1 MFEAARAYSGSC
13 GTCDY
18 AQAAAAVAP
27 AAYYHDGDILAQDD
41 YCAHSNAQL
50 RPSKPVSERTL
61 LTTISKRIVPTA
73 VAASLAATMMLAGC
87 SAAQPNADAD
97 ASAPQT
103 EAPAASQAGAVT
115 FTDDTGAEVTVDNPQ
130 RVVACMGSFASIW
143 ELAGGT
149 LVGASDD
156 AFTLSDYDL
165 KSENVQKVGDFSN
178 PNLES
183 IIALE
188 PDFVIMTSGSGG
200 RGGDSSQ
207 ADLKAALAAS
217 NIPVACF
224 QVTTFADYDA
234 CCAPAATSRDATIS
248 TNRTPRPCPSASRRS
263 RPRCLRASA
272 TALVLTTFSGGTRV
286 QASSTMTGA
295 MLADLGVKNLADE
308 NPSLLKDFSLES
320 IIEMNPDYIFVV
332 PMGNDDAAA
341 MKALEDQTAANP
353 AWSTLDAVQN
363 GRYVTLDPHLFQ
375 YKPNER
381 WDQSYQVLFDA
392 LYA

>member
-1 MFEAARAYSGSC
+1 MTIISQRIVS
-13 GTCDY
+13 
-18 AQAAAAVAP
+18 AAA
-27 AAYYHDGDILAQDD
+27 
-41 YCAHSNAQL
+41 
-50 RPSKPVSERTL
+50 
-61 LTTISKRIVPTA
+61 
-73 VAASLAATMMLAGC
+73 AASLAATMLLAGC
-87 SAAQPNADAD
+87 SAASAAGGNEADAP
-97 ASAPQT
+97 ATEAPQT
-103 EAPAASQAGAVT
+103 GAVT
-115 FTDDTGAEVTVDNPQ
+115 FTDDTGTQVTVDNPQ
-130 RVVACMGSFASIW
+130 RVVACMGSFASTW

-149 LVGASDD
+149 LAGASDD
-156 AFTLSDYDL
+156 AFTLSGYEL
-165 KSENVQKVGDFSN
+165 KSPDVQKVGDFAN
-178 PNLES
+178 LNLES

-200 RGGDSSQ
+200 RGGDSNQ

-224 QVTTFADYDA
+224 QVTTFDDYLRMLRT
-234 CCAPAATSRDATIS
+234 CCDITGRDDLYEQNGQAVSDRIEAVKAKVPAGEAPS
-248 TNRTPRPCPSASRRS
+248 
-263 RPRCLRASA
+263 
-272 TALVLTTFSGGTRV
+272 ALVLTTYSGGTRV

-320 IIEMNPDYIFVV
+320 IIEMDPDFIFVV

-353 AWSTLDAVQN
+353 AWSTLSAVQD
-363 GRYVTLDPHLFQ
+363 GRYVALDPHLFQ

>member
-1 MFEAARAYSGSC
+1 MNLIAKRILPV
-13 GTCDY
+13 TV
-18 AQAAAAVAP
+18 AAALAV
-27 AAYYHDGDILAQDD
+27 
-41 YCAHSNAQL
+41 S
-50 RPSKPVSERTL
+50 
-61 LTTISKRIVPTA
+61 VP
-73 VAASLAATMMLAGC
+73 LAGC
-87 SAAQPNADAD
+87 SSAPADGGAD
-97 ASAPQT
+97 ASKT
-103 EAPAASQAGAVT
+103 ESGQAQQAGAVT
-115 FTDDTGAEVTVDNPQ
+115 FTDDTGAEVTVENPQ
-130 RVVACMGSFASIW
+130 RVVACMGSFASTW

-156 AFTLSDYDL
+156 VFTLSDYEL
-165 KSENVQKVGDFSN
+165 TSENVQKVGDFSSL
-178 PNLES
+178 NLES
-183 IIALE
+183 IIALA

-200 RGGDSSQ
+200 RGGDSNQ

-224 QVTTFADYDA
+224 QVTTFADYERMMRT
-234 CCAPAATSRDATIS
+234 CCDITGRDDLYEQNAQAVSDRIAAITAKVPAGEAPS
-248 TNRTPRPCPSASRRS
+248 
-263 RPRCLRASA
+263 
-272 TALVLTTFSGGTRV
+272 ALVLTTYSGGTRV

-320 IIEMNPDYIFVV
+320 IIEMNPDFIFVV

-341 MKALEDQTAANP
+341 MKALEDQTAGNP
-353 AWSTLDAVQN
+353 AWATLNAVQN

-381 WDQSYQVLFDA
+381 WDQSYQALFDA

>member
-1 MFEAARAYSGSC
+1 MFAGESSFLWHFPSGRP
-13 GTCDY
+13 
-18 AQAAAAVAP
+18 AQP
-27 AAYYHDGDILAQDD
+27 
-41 YCAHSNAQL
+41 
-50 RPSKPVSERTL
+50 
-61 LTTISKRIVPTA
+61 
-73 VAASLAATMMLAGC
+73 LAGIL
-87 SAAQPNADAD
+87 PY
-97 ASAPQT
+97 
-103 EAPAASQAGAVT
+103 GART
-115 FTDDTGAEVTVDNPQ
+115 FLTPKRAIVWPCLLYT
-130 RVVACMGSFASIW
+130 
-143 ELAGGT
+143 
-149 LVGASDD
+149 
-156 AFTLSDYDL
+156 
-165 KSENVQKVGDFSN
+165 SN

-200 RGGDSSQ
+200 RGGDSNQ

-224 QVTTFADYDA
+224 QVTTFADYERMLRT
-234 CCAPAATSRDATIS
+234 CCDITGRDDLYEQNAQAVSERIKAITAKVPAGEAP
-248 TNRTPRPCPSASRRS
+248 
-263 RPRCLRASA
+263 

-392 LYA
+392 LYAVSYTHLRSAAWARRGTGRRIR

>member
-1 MFEAARAYSGSC
+1 M
-13 GTCDY
+13 
-18 AQAAAAVAP
+18 
-27 AAYYHDGDILAQDD
+27 
-41 YCAHSNAQL
+41 
-50 RPSKPVSERTL
+50 
-61 LTTISKRIVPTA
+61 TTISERIIPSA

-200 RGGDSSQ
+200 RGGDSNQ

-224 QVTTFADYDA
+224 QVTTFADYERMLRT
-234 CCAPAATSRDATIS
+234 CCDITGRDDLYEQNAQAVSERIKAITAKVPAGEAP
-248 TNRTPRPCPSASRRS
+248 
-263 RPRCLRASA
+263 

-295 MLADLGVKNLADE
+295 MLADLGVKLSLIHICFHAGRVGALAALVLHD
-308 NPSLLKDFSLES
+308 
-320 IIEMNPDYIFVV
+320 VV
-332 PMGNDDAAA
+332 GGEASQRV
-341 MKALEDQTAANP
+341 LHH
-353 AWSTLDAVQN
+353 LDARKRGVD
-363 GRYVTLDPHLFQ
+363 T
-375 YKPNER
+375 
-381 WDQSYQVLFDA
+381 A
-392 LYA
+392 

>member
-1 MFEAARAYSGSC
+1 MK
-13 GTCDY
+13 
-18 AQAAAAVAP
+18 
-27 AAYYHDGDILAQDD
+27 L
-41 YCAHSNAQL
+41 
-50 RPSKPVSERTL
+50 VSQ
-61 LTTISKRIVPTA
+61 RIVPAA
-73 VAASLAATMMLAGC
+73 VAASLAASMLLAGC
-87 SAAQPNADAD
+87 STSQPEAGADAG
-97 ASAPQT
+97 APQA
-103 EAPAASQAGAVT
+103 EAGQASQAGAVT

-130 RVVACMGSFASIW
+130 RVVACMGSFASMW

-165 KSENVQKVGDFSN
+165 VSPDVQKVGDFSS
-178 PNLES
+178 PNLEA

-200 RGGDSSQ
+200 RGGDSNQ

-224 QVTTFADYDA
+224 RVTTFADYERMLRTCCDITGRDDLYEQNAQATADRIDA
-234 CCAPAATSRDATIS
+234 ITAQVPAGEV
-248 TNRTPRPCPSASRRS
+248 P
-263 RPRCLRASA
+263 

-286 QASSTMTGA
+286 QASSTMTGS
-295 MLADLGVKNLADE
+295 MLAELGAKNLADE

-320 IIEMNPDYIFVV
+320 IIGMNPDFIFVV

-353 AWSTLDAVQN
+353 AWSTLGAVQN
-363 GRYVTLDPHLFQ
+363 GRYVALDPHLFQ

-381 WDQSYQVLFDA
+381 WDESYQVLFDA

>member
-1 MFEAARAYSGSC
+1 M
-13 GTCDY
+13 
-18 AQAAAAVAP
+18 
-27 AAYYHDGDILAQDD
+27 
-41 YCAHSNAQL
+41 
-50 RPSKPVSERTL
+50 
-61 LTTISKRIVPTA
+61 TTISQRIVPTA
-73 VAASLAATMMLAGC
+73 VAASLAATMILAGC
-87 SAAQPNADAD
+87 STAQPETGAD
-97 ASAPQT
+97 ASTPQA
-103 EAPAASQAGAVT
+103 EAGQASQAGAVT
-115 FTDDTGAEVTVDNPQ
+115 FTDDTGAEVTVENPQ
-130 RVVACMGSFASIW
+130 RVVACMGSFASMW

-165 KSENVQKVGDFSN
+165 VSPNVQKVGDFAS

-200 RGGDSSQ
+200 RGGDSNQ

-224 QVTTFADYDA
+224 QVTTFEDYERMLRTCCDITGRDDLYEQNAQATADRIDA
-234 CCAPAATSRDATIS
+234 ITAQVPAGEAP
-248 TNRTPRPCPSASRRS
+248 
-263 RPRCLRASA
+263 
-272 TALVLTTFSGGTRV
+272 TALVLTTYSGGTRV

-295 MLADLGVKNLADE
+295 MLADLGVKNLVDE

-320 IIEMNPDYIFVV
+320 IIEMNPDFIFVV

-353 AWSTLDAVQN
+353 AWATLDAVQN
-363 GRYVTLDPHLFQ
+363 GRYVALDPHLFQ

-381 WDQSYQVLFDA
+381 WDESYQVLFDA

>member
-1 MFEAARAYSGSC
+1 M
-13 GTCDY
+13 
-18 AQAAAAVAP
+18 
-27 AAYYHDGDILAQDD
+27 
-41 YCAHSNAQL
+41 
-50 RPSKPVSERTL
+50 
-61 LTTISKRIVPTA
+61 TTISKRIVPTA
-73 VAASLAATMMLAGC
+73 VAASLAAAMLLAGC
-87 SAAQPNADAD
+87 SAAQPNADAE

-115 FTDDTGAEVTVDNPQ
+115 FTDDTGAEVIVENPQ
-130 RVVACMGSFASIW
+130 RVVACMGSFASMW

-165 KSENVQKVGDFSN
+165 KSENVQKVGDFAS
-178 PNLES
+178 PNLEA

-200 RGGDSSQ
+200 RGGDSNQ

-224 QVTTFADYDA
+224 QVTTFADYERMLRTCCDITGRDDLYEQNAQATADRIDA
-234 CCAPAATSRDATIS
+234 IKAKVPAGEAP
-248 TNRTPRPCPSASRRS
+248 
-263 RPRCLRASA
+263 
-272 TALVLTTFSGGTRV
+272 TALVLTTYSGGTRV

-295 MLADLGVKNLADE
+295 MLADLGAKNLADE

-320 IIEMNPDYIFVV
+320 IIEMNPDFIFVV
-332 PMGNDDAAA
+332 PMGNDDVAA

-353 AWSTLDAVQN
+353 AWATLHAVEN
-363 GRYVTLDPHLFQ
+363 GRYVALDPHLFQ

-381 WDQSYQVLFDA
+381 WDESYQVLFDA

>member
-1 MFEAARAYSGSC
+1 M
-13 GTCDY
+13 
-18 AQAAAAVAP
+18 
-27 AAYYHDGDILAQDD
+27 
-41 YCAHSNAQL
+41 
-50 RPSKPVSERTL
+50 
-61 LTTISKRIVPTA
+61 TTISERIVPSA
-73 VAASLAATMMLAGC
+73 VAASLAAAMLLAGC
-87 SAAQPNADAD
+87 SAAQPNADAE

-200 RGGDSSQ
+200 RGGDSNQ
-207 ADLKAALAAS
+207 TDLKAALAAS

-224 QVTTFADYDA
+224 QVTTFADYERMLRT
-234 CCAPAATSRDATIS
+234 CCDITAKVPAGEAP
-248 TNRTPRPCPSASRRS
+248 
-263 RPRCLRASA
+263 

>member
-1 MFEAARAYSGSC
+1 
-13 GTCDY
+13 
-18 AQAAAAVAP
+18 
-27 AAYYHDGDILAQDD
+27 
-41 YCAHSNAQL
+41 
-50 RPSKPVSERTL
+50 
-61 LTTISKRIVPTA
+61 
-73 VAASLAATMMLAGC
+73 
-87 SAAQPNADAD
+87 
-97 ASAPQT
+97 
-103 EAPAASQAGAVT
+103 VT

-130 RVVACMGSFASIW
+130 RVVACMGSFASMW

-165 KSENVQKVGDFSN
+165 KSDNVQKVGDFSS
-178 PNLES
+178 PNLEA

-224 QVTTFADYDA
+224 QVTTFADYERMLRT
-234 CCAPAATSRDATIS
+234 CCDITGRDDLYEQNAQATADRIAAITAKVPAGEAP
-248 TNRTPRPCPSASRRS
+248 
-263 RPRCLRASA
+263 

-286 QASSTMTGA
+286 QASSTMTGS
-295 MLADLGVKNLADE
+295 MLAELGAKNLADE

-320 IIEMNPDYIFVV
+320 IIEMNPDFIFVV

-341 MKALEDQTAANP
+341 MKALEDQTAANS

-381 WDQSYQVLFDA
+381 WDESYQVLFDA

>member
-1 MFEAARAYSGSC
+1 M
-13 GTCDY
+13 
-18 AQAAAAVAP
+18 
-27 AAYYHDGDILAQDD
+27 
-41 YCAHSNAQL
+41 
-50 RPSKPVSERTL
+50 
-61 LTTISKRIVPTA
+61 TTISERIVPSA
-73 VAASLAATMMLAGC
+73 VAASLAAAMLLAGC
-87 SAAQPNADAD
+87 SAAQPNADAE

-200 RGGDSSQ
+200 RGGDSNQ
-207 ADLKAALAAS
+207 TDLKAALAAS

-224 QVTTFADYDA
+224 QVTTFADYERMLRT
-234 CCAPAATSRDATIS
+234 CCDITGRDDLYEQNAQAVSERIKAITAKVPAGEAP
-248 TNRTPRPCPSASRRS
+248 
-263 RPRCLRASA
+263 

-286 QASSTMTGA
+286 QASSTMTVRCC
-295 MLADLGVKNLADE
+295 L
-308 NPSLLKDFSLES
+308 
-320 IIEMNPDYIFVV
+320 
-332 PMGNDDAAA
+332 
-341 MKALEDQTAANP
+341 
-353 AWSTLDAVQN
+353 
-363 GRYVTLDPHLFQ
+363 
-375 YKPNER
+375 
-381 WDQSYQVLFDA
+381 
-392 LYA
+392 

>member
-1 MFEAARAYSGSC
+1 M
-13 GTCDY
+13 
-18 AQAAAAVAP
+18 
-27 AAYYHDGDILAQDD
+27 
-41 YCAHSNAQL
+41 
-50 RPSKPVSERTL
+50 
-61 LTTISKRIVPTA
+61 TIISQRIVPTA
-73 VAASLAATMMLAGC
+73 VAASLAATMILAGC
-87 SAAQPNADAD
+87 STAQPETGGAAG
-97 ASAPQT
+97 APQA
-103 EAPAASQAGAVT
+103 EAGQASQVGAVT
-115 FTDDTGAEVTVDNPQ
+115 FTDDTGAEVTVENPQ
-130 RVVACMGSFASIW
+130 RVVACMGSFASMW

-165 KSENVQKVGDFSN
+165 KSENVQKVGDFAN
-178 PNLES
+178 PNLEA

-200 RGGDSSQ
+200 RGGDSNQ

-224 QVTTFADYDA
+224 QVTTFADYERMLRT
-234 CCAPAATSRDATIS
+234 CCDITGRDDLYEQNAQATADRIAAITAKVPAGEAP
-248 TNRTPRPCPSASRRS
+248 
-263 RPRCLRASA
+263 

-286 QASSTMTGA
+286 QASSTMTGS
-295 MLADLGVKNLADE
+295 MLAELGAKNLADE

-320 IIEMNPDYIFVV
+320 IIEMNPDFIFVV

-353 AWSTLDAVQN
+353 AWSTLGAVQN

-381 WDQSYQVLFDA
+381 WDESYQVLFDA